1 MVQTGLLTTKSKVS
15 KQKAYWLNKGNFKI
29 FKLNSVLIR
38 TFEFLIQKITLLF
51 YIPCEIILS

>member
-1 MVQTGLLTTKSKVS
+1 MGLLTTNSKVS